1 MPQLDVT
8 TYASQL
14 FWLLVTFV
22 PFYLIVYKIALPRIS
37 DVLEARQDKIDD
49 DLKKAAAR
57 KEEAEAVMAEYEK
70 LQAESRAKAQ
80 EAIRLVQEEM
90 KAESQRSGE
99 ELSRKLAAE
108 AAEAEQRVQAAKD
121 QALAQLGDT
130 VAEVVT
136 SATAKL
142 IGEKPGDD
150 QVARA
155 VRAAAGGQS

>member
-1 MPQLDVT
+1 MPQLDAT
-8 TYASQL
+8 TFASQL

-22 PFYLIVYKIALPRIS
+22 PFYLVIYKVALPRIS

-57 KEEAEAVMAEYEK
+57 KEEAEAVLAEYEK
-70 LQAESRAKAQ
+70 LQADSRAKAQ
-80 EAIRLVQEEM
+80 EALRLVQEEM
-90 KAESQRSGE
+90 KAEGQRSGE

-142 IGEKPGDD
+142 IGERPGDD

-155 VRAAAGGQS
+155 LRTATGGQG